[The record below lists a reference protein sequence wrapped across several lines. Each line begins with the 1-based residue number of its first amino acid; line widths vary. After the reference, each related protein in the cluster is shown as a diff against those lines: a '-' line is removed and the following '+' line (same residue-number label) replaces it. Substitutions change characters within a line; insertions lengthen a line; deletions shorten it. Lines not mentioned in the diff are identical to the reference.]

1 MGKGV
6 LKAVHNINT
15 SISEVLIG
23 MYVNEQAAI
32 DRTMIDLDGTEN
44 KANLGANAM
53 LAVSMAVAKAAAL
66 ESGQMLYNYVGGV
79 NARTLP
85 VPMMNIL
92 NGGSRLII
100 VSTFKNLWLC
110 PWEQIASVRVYVWV
124 HRSFSP
130 SKSSFAW

>member
-53 LAVSMAVAKAAAL
+53 LAVSMAVAKAAAQ
-66 ESGQMLYNYVGGV
+66 EST
-79 NARTLP
+79 NALQ
-85 VPMMNIL
+85 
-92 NGGSRLII
+92 
-100 VSTFKNLWLC
+100 LC
-110 PWEQIASVRVYVWV
+110 RRCKCSNFASSDDEYSQR
-124 HRSFSP
+124 RFSC
-130 SKSSFAW
+130 